1 MVLRDMQSN
10 RRQSFGALGE
20 VDLNPKGYHQEASL
34 TIE

>member
-20 VDLNPKGYHQEASL
+20 EDLNPKGCRQEALL
-34 TIE
+34 TLE